1 MGGGRESALNILKS
15 RLKMGQKEST
25 LFLDF
30 PFSLLHCIF
39 FFMNFIKCVKT
50 VYNRSYDR
58 RPILTLCITNGILG
72 AISDQLAQ
80 TITYIDYH
88 RNIDK
93 MHREHPHSQ
102 ILDNRLPDQL
112 RRHEDLWPPPPS
124 FDPFRT
130 VRFALYNFCVAPIVG
145 KWYMV
150 LDRFFPMPAAAASSR
165 VKDIVAIKRMVG

>member
-1 MGGGRESALNILKS
+1 MGGGKGIRTQHFEVATQNGTERVYAFPQLS
-15 RLKMGQKEST
+15 
-25 LFLDF
+25 LFPSPLY
-30 PFSLLHCIF
+30 F

-93 MHREHPHSQ
+93 MHREHPHSE